1 MRSRR
6 SIKNLSLIM
15 AIVLGI
21 TLSGCGNSQI
31 REDKGSS
38 SGETQSTTVGQPQT
52 EHDDQSAQEN
62 SGIIIIKAA
71 VTAPVEG
78 AHSLA
83 LFKMKEAI
91 EEYTDGAVDFQ
102 VYTNGQLGGER
113 EIVEGVSIGT
123 IECGVVSTGPLP
135 NFVQDFMVLDLPY
148 LIKDRTKAFQIM
160 DGEIGQ
166 SMLDKLDTIGIKG
179 MSFWDNGY
187 RYITSSRPVV
197 HPEDVKGMKIRT
209 MENEVHMNTFK
220 LLGATPTPMAISE
233 FLTAVRQGTVD
244 GHENVMVSIDMN
256 KVYEVNPCI
265 SLTKHFYSAA
275 PFLVNAD
282 FYQSLPD
289 DIRQAFDRAEKEAME
304 WERQYCDELDNE
316 LIEKMKGLGAEFY
329 EVDIDEWARA
339 TQGVYD
345 LYEDKIDQALID
357 AFRNED

>member
-1 MRSRR
+1 MVRLFNINPLIIE
-6 SIKNLSLIM
+6 SITVNCGAPLHVSVISVK
-15 AIVLGI
+15 IVPLTIQLYPAFCCCAALGKI
-21 TLSGCGNSQI
+21 VCAMIIL
-31 REDKGSS
+31 K
-38 SGETQSTTVGQPQT
+38 P
-52 EHDDQSAQEN
+52 
-62 SGIIIIKAA
+62 GISHHLAVLANII
-71 VTAPVEG
+71 P
-78 AHSLA
+78 
-83 LFKMKEAI
+83 
-91 EEYTDGAVDFQ
+91 
-102 VYTNGQLGGER
+102 
-113 EIVEGVSIGT
+113 VEGVSIGT

>member
-71 VTAPVEG
+71 VTATDEG

-209 MENEVHMNTFK
+209 MK
-220 LLGATPTPMAISE
+220 
-233 FLTAVRQGTVD
+233 
-244 GHENVMVSIDMN
+244 SI
-256 KVYEVNPCI
+256 
-265 SLTKHFYSAA
+265 
-275 PFLVNAD
+275 
-282 FYQSLPD
+282 
-289 DIRQAFDRAEKEAME
+289 
-304 WERQYCDELDNE
+304 
-316 LIEKMKGLGAEFY
+316 
-329 EVDIDEWARA
+329 
-339 TQGVYD
+339 
-345 LYEDKIDQALID
+345 
-357 AFRNED
+357 